1 MDLVCST
8 TEALLFPQDTMLV
21 WIGCQE
27 LQLGASG
34 RGGEGWQ
41 GRWQISWFLQCCGK
55 VVVPIGFA
63 YPTDIEGIIGLS
75 GVNETN
81 WNVLGVKKG
90 EWTLCGI
97 WMDTNMKDKHFIHIK
112 VLTKHLLWPLLR
124 IDLVW
129 SLSLSSALVII
140 SILLYKFW
148 KCLLVFYNSWIQ
160 KCIFLLIWLFI
171 LELI

>member
-8 TEALLFPQDTMLV
+8 TEALLFSQDTMLV

-97 WMDTNMKDKHFIHIK
+97 WIDTNMKDKHFIHIK

-129 SLSLSSALVII
+129 SLSLLHLWLSLYYCI
-140 SILLYKFW
+140 SFENVFW
-148 KCLLVFYNSWIQ
+148 FFYNSWIQ